1 MEYFEKF
8 KNFFEKDE
16 LKEARD
22 YVYNSLEKFKSY
34 NINFQKEFKIDLEL
48 CKEGNLNTYSRDLLW
63 FIYLDILPYDQPK
76 SWKKILTDLRSDYND
91 LKDKI
96 ISKEINDFILL
107 KEGKG
112 GEEYNK
118 FEEKISKE
126 DFELL
131 DLIKI
136 DVERTYQD
144 ESLFQKDIIKQA
156 ITFVLFIYS
165 KKFPLLGYKQGMND
179 ICGIF
184 LYILYKQYK
193 LGTSFTK
200 DEYTFLYFIFHS
212 NNLFLENDLYIMYSS
227 FMNKGIAELYLYTQC
242 KQNQLSSTPLE
253 KKILLTK
260 EEIDNSEDSK
270 IKKRIY
276 HIFYR
281 SMKNFDIEFYNE
293 LINRVEPEIFLFKWY
308 LCCFT
313 REFSINKVVHL
324 WDLILCNDFIEYKL
338 AQNEINDYHFRF
350 IDSIAISMILNCKSD
365 LMKLKN
371 DSDSKFLDILMHYP
385 QNIEIEQIIK
395 EALRVDSIL
404 NPKKPINNKEFI
416 YFEYIDTNLGNDF

>member
-34 NINFQKEFKIDLEL
+34 NCNFQKEFKIDLEL

-212 NNLFLENDLYIMYSS
+212 NNSFLENDLYIMYSN
-227 FMNKGIAELYLYTQC
+227 FMGKGIAELYLYTQC

-281 SMKNFDIEFYNE
+281 LMKNFDVEFYNE
-293 LINRVEPEIFLFKWY
+293 LINVMISLN
-308 LCCFT
+308 
-313 REFSINKVVHL
+313 INWLK
-324 WDLILCNDFIEYKL
+324 
-338 AQNEINDYHFRF
+338 
-350 IDSIAISMILNCKSD
+350 
-365 LMKLKN
+365 MK
-371 DSDSKFLDILMHYP
+371 
-385 QNIEIEQIIK
+385 
-395 EALRVDSIL
+395 
-404 NPKKPINNKEFI
+404 
-416 YFEYIDTNLGNDF
+416 

>member
-8 KNFFEKDE
+8 KSFFEKDE
-16 LKEARD
+16 LQEARD
-22 YVYNSLEKFKSY
+22 YVYNSLEKYKSY
-34 NINFQKEFKIDLEL
+34 KCNFQKEFKIDLEL
-48 CKEGNLNTYSRDLLW
+48 CKEGKLNNYSRDLLW
-63 FIYLDILPYDQPK
+63 FIFLDILPYDQPS

-96 ISKEINDFILL
+96 ISKEIKDFILL

-144 ESLFQKDIIKQA
+144 ESLFQKDIIKQT

-212 NNLFLENDLYIMYSS
+212 NNSFLENDLYIMYSN
-227 FMNKGIAELYLYTQC
+227 FMSKGIAELYLYTQC
-242 KQNQLSSTPLE
+242 KQNQLSSTPL
-253 KKILLTK
+253 
-260 EEIDNSEDSK
+260 
-270 IKKRIY
+270 
-276 HIFYR
+276 
-281 SMKNFDIEFYNE
+281 
-293 LINRVEPEIFLFKWY
+293 
-308 LCCFT
+308 
-313 REFSINKVVHL
+313 
-324 WDLILCNDFIEYKL
+324 
-338 AQNEINDYHFRF
+338 
-350 IDSIAISMILNCKSD
+350 
-365 LMKLKN
+365 
-371 DSDSKFLDILMHYP
+371 
-385 QNIEIEQIIK
+385 
-395 EALRVDSIL
+395 
-404 NPKKPINNKEFI
+404 
-416 YFEYIDTNLGNDF
+416 